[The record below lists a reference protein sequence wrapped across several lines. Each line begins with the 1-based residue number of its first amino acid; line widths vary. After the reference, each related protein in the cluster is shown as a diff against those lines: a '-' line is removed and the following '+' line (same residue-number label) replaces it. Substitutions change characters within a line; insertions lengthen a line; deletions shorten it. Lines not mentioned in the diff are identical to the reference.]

1 MARPYG
7 LLRAGFPF
15 VKALGM
21 ARATHGPMDVAIAS
35 DGMVYVLCRGPT
47 SSTGVRGGQI
57 ARLIWDDDGT
67 WDVEERAPLGGV
79 GEDDGKF
86 TWSVAMIMDREQNLL
101 VSDEAL
107 HRINSMT
114 TQGEF
119 LAKWGEYG
127 DGDGRLD
134 RPSGIAFD
142 ADENIYVSDTL
153 NHRIQ
158 KFTKDGKFLMKF
170 GRLGDR
176 DGELNMA
183 WGITVDELGDVYVA
197 DWRNDRVQKFTAEGD
212 FIFKFGKS
220 GSGNGGSTDPPAW
233 RWTRMGTSTWPTLR
247 TTGCSFSTP
256 KVGTWKCS

>member
-1 MARPYG
+1 
-7 LLRAGFPF
+7 
-15 VKALGM
+15 
-21 ARATHGPMDVAIAS
+21 
-35 DGMVYVLCRGPT
+35 
-47 SSTGVRGGQI
+47 
-57 ARLIWDDDGT
+57 
-67 WDVEERAPLGGV
+67 
-79 GEDDGKF
+79 
-86 TWSVAMIMDREQNLL
+86 
-101 VSDEAL
+101 
-107 HRINSMT
+107 
-114 TQGEF
+114 
-119 LAKWGEYG
+119 
-127 DGDGRLD
+127 
-134 RPSGIAFD
+134 
-142 ADENIYVSDTL
+142 
-153 NHRIQ
+153 
-158 KFTKDGKFLMKF
+158 MKF